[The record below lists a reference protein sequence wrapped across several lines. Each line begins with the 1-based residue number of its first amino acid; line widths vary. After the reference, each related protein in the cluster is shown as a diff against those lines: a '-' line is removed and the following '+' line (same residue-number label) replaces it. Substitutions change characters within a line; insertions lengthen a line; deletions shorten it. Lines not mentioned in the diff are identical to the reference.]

1 MLTASA
7 GRRFFYLYK
16 VYLFAYKKEYR
27 RVFHPESGGTAAA
40 FMLSAGFRW
49 KRETGKENLGTH

>member
-16 VYLFAYKKEYR
+16 VYLFAYKKNIAEFSILEAGER
-27 RVFHPESGGTAAA
+27 RQRFIL
-40 FMLSAGFRW
+40 LSASDG
-49 KRETGKENLGTH
+49 KRDRERGLGDP

>member
-27 RVFHPESGGTAAA
+27 RVFHSESGGTAAA
-40 FMLSAGFRW
+40 SVLSAGFR
-49 KRETGKENLGTH
+49 

>member
-16 VYLFAYKKEYR
+16 VYLFAYKKNIAEFSILKAGER
-27 RVFHPESGGTAAA
+27 RQRLYCLPASGG
-40 FMLSAGFRW
+40 
-49 KRETGKENLGTH
+49 KRDRERGLGDP